1 MQQWL
6 EKQRANPQ
14 KDRGSVLKLESE
26 GNRQGHYERREER
39 FKDRNTATL

>member
-14 KDRGSVLKLESE
+14 KGRCSVFKLESE
-26 GNRQGHYERREER
+26 GGIDRATMKEEG
-39 FKDRNTATL
+39 KDLRVGIP